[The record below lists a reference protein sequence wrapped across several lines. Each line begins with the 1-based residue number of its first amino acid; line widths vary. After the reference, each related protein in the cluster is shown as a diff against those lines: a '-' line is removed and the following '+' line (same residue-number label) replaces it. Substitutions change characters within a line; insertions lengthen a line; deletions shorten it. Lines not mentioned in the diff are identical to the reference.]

1 MVPLI
6 VLQRIISMKCNFF
19 LLLQVMAQQQLN
31 QLEGRVERPWFR
43 AAVFL
48 PVDPRVMP
56 EDILPTILGPEE
68 ELLYRRR
75 FLSIR
80 TYQRESPRG
89 FASLYNFW
97 LPDQDSLQQT
107 RHHLDM
113 IFQRQATAFRWC
125 NTWSQNNRTA
135 TILALICQQFSTI
148 GPPSY
153 GDTLG
158 GPSTVFWLDTG
169 TWWVDWSC
177 WDAAPQLS
185 LAGDYGHQYN
195 ILHISHRGP
204 SPRTRRWWQH
214 HPEEEKG
221 SHWRHIKTRHFGK
234 FVHLPLCSW
243 TSRLCRQAT
252 RHCSQGIF
260 PALAYPS
267 ETRNPHTIT

>member
-1 MVPLI
+1 
-6 VLQRIISMKCNFF
+6 MKCNFF
-19 LLLQVMAQQQLN
+19 LLQVMAQQQLN

-68 ELLYRRR
+68 QLLYRRR

-89 FASLYNFW
+89 FASLYNFR

-113 IFQRQATAFRWC
+113 IFQRQATAFRF
-125 NTWSQNNRTA
+125 NAAVGAILGHRTTRQLR

-158 GPSTVFWLDTG
+158 GPSTV
-169 TWWVDWSC
+169 S
-177 WDAAPQLS
+177 
-185 LAGDYGHQYN
+185 
-195 ILHISHRGP
+195 
-204 SPRTRRWWQH
+204 
-214 HPEEEKG
+214 
-221 SHWRHIKTRHFGK
+221 
-234 FVHLPLCSW
+234 
-243 TSRLCRQAT
+243 
-252 RHCSQGIF
+252 
-260 PALAYPS
+260 
-267 ETRNPHTIT
+267 